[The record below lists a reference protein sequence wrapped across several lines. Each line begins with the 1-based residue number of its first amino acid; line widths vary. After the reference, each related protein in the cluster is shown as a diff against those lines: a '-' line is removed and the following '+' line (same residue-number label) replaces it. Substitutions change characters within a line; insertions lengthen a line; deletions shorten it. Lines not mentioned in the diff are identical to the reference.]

1 MTASPAGTPAAEERP
16 SAAERLASLKVL
28 KNAIVGNPKAKKAV
42 VDEGAIY
49 W

>member
-1 MTASPAGTPAAEERP
+1 MTTTPAGVPIVEERP
-16 SAAERLASLKVL
+16 SAAERLASLKLL